1 MTTSI
6 RCLRCRYAALLT
18 SAAVHLT
25 LAAALLQGDLG
36 QAPVDDAAA
45 PEVGVTL
52 AMFADRSP
60 PGDIAAAPAEM
71 SPAPP
76 MEPAP
81 EPISEPA
88 QEEVP
93 EPITEQVPEQAP
105 EAIPVPEPAPEPTPQ
120 IAAEPPLESVARAL
134 EQKPARAAP
143 KAKPKPARTQRPKV
157 AAAQPR
163 EARAQPVAAQP
174 AAAPASPAPG
184 GGSGSVANS
193 ASVAALEGDY
203 LRGLQRAIARNR
215 FYPPDARR
223 RDVTGVVTVSFTVQ
237 SDGRLGDI
245 RVAKGSGFEMLD
257 QAALETLRR
266 LGSYKPIPAAT
277 GKTRWPVRVPI
288 VFDLR

>member
-1 MTTSI
+1 
-6 RCLRCRYAALLT
+6 
-18 SAAVHLT
+18 
-25 LAAALLQGDLG
+25 
-36 QAPVDDAAA
+36 
-45 PEVGVTL
+45 
-52 AMFADRSP
+52 
-60 PGDIAAAPAEM
+60 
-71 SPAPP
+71 
-76 MEPAP
+76 
-81 EPISEPA
+81 
-88 QEEVP
+88 
-93 EPITEQVPEQAP
+93 
-105 EAIPVPEPAPEPTPQ
+105 VPEPAPEPTLQ
-120 IAAEPPLESVARAL
+120 IAAEPPLESVAPAP
-134 EQKPARAAP
+134 EQKPARAVP

-174 AAAPASPAPG
+174 AAAPAPPAPG
-184 GGSGSVANS
+184 GGSGSAASS